1 MNLLFYANGR
11 NGAGERLREL
21 IEAQIPKR
29 RIKIYRTLKGLSHRL
44 RRPRYDV
51 AITVLFAGS
60 RKELQDLFSI
70 RALLWNLR
78 IILILPDGE
87 ADTIAKGHKLFPRF
101 LSYADGNFMDV
112 AAVLK
117 KMLKRVSSKRDDRF

>member
-1 MNLLFYANGR
+1 MNLIFYANGK
-11 NGAGERLREL
+11 NGAGERLRVL

-29 RIKIYRTLKGLSHRL
+29 RIKIYRTIKGLSRRL

-51 AITVLFAGS
+51 AITVLFASG
-60 RKELQDLFSI
+60 REDLQDLFSI
-70 RALLWNLR
+70 RDLLWDLR

-101 LSYADGNFMDV
+101 LSYADGNFEDV
-112 AAVLK
+112 AAVLE
-117 KMLKRVSSKRDDRF
+117 KMLKLVSSREDYSY